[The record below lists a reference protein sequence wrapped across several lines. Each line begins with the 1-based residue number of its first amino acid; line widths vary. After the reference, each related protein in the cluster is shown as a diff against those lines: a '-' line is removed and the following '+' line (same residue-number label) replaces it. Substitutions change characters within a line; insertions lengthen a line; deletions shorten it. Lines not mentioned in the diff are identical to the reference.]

1 MEVKGQAIKSIQKG
15 VREKFG
21 QEGFDRWLDA
31 ISAEAFIVYSQPIDT
46 NTWFPMKTVLIDP
59 MANIAQLFY
68 EWDLKDAAWEFGRYS
83 ADFGL
88 KGPYRLFVKISSA
101 KFFLQKASDFMSAY
115 YRPATIETHEYGHD
129 FAVFRI
135 TKFPEM
141 EKTIEYRIGGWME
154 RALEINGCKD
164 VKVAITKS
172 LTTFD
177 PYSEFKLSWST

>member
-1 MEVKGQAIKSIQKG
+1 MEVKGRAIKSIQKY

-21 QEGFDRWLDA
+21 QKGFDRWLDA
-31 ISAEAFIVYSQPIDT
+31 ISAEAYIVYSQPIDT
-46 NTWFPMKTVLIDP
+46 NAWFPLKPILINP

-68 EWDLKDAAWEFGRYS
+68 QWNLKDAAWEFGRYS

-88 KGPYRLFVKISSA
+88 KGPYRLFIKISSS
-101 KFFLQKASDFMSAY
+101 KFFLQKASEFMSDY
-115 YRPATIETHEYGHD
+115 YRPSTIETTEYGDD

-141 EKTIEYRIGGWME
+141 DKTTEYRISGWIE

-164 VKVAITKS
+164 VKVEITKS

-177 PYSEFKLSWST
+177 PYTEFKINWTT

>member
-1 MEVKGQAIKSIQKG
+1 MEVKGRALKSIQKY

-21 QEGFDRWLDA
+21 QEGFDRWLTA
-31 ISAEAFIVYSQPIDT
+31 ISTEAYMVYSQPIDA
-46 NTWFPMKTVLIDP
+46 NDWFPLKTMLVDP

-68 EWDLKDAAWEFGRYS
+68 EWDLKKAAWELGRFS

-88 KGPYRLFVKISSA
+88 KGPYRLFIKIGSPTFFVQKSSE
-101 KFFLQKASDFMSAY
+101 FMAAY
-115 YRPATIETHEYGHD
+115 YRPCTIETIEFRDGFGVVHISK
-129 FAVFRI
+129 FA
-135 TKFPEM
+135 EM

-164 VKVAITKS
+164 VKVEITKS

-177 PYSEFKLSWST
+177 PYTEYKITWAT